1 MKNIMHQHTVDCAKH
16 GRISSREKSGACA
29 GVAQEVQ
36 LTLTHIT
43 GWATLPAGRP
53 SHAVS
58 VSPPLTLLSL
68 VYIVVR

>member
-43 GWATLPAGRP
+43 G
-53 SHAVS
+53 
-58 VSPPLTLLSL
+58 
-68 VYIVVR
+68 